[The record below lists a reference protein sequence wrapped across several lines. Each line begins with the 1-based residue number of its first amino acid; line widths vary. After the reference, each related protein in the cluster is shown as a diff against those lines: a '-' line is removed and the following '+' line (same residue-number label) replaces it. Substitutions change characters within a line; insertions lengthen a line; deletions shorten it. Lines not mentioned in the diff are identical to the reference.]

1 MTFSLP
7 SPLSLL
13 KLPSVSPRTNTI
25 ASRDQFKPIRIGEN
39 LVMNYKY
46 GLLTKREVK
55 MTGYWPSSFFACL
68 WTETKSRSI
77 NTQKKNE
84 ANIQSS

>member
-1 MTFSLP
+1 MKLFKFTF
-7 SPLSLL
+7 
-13 KLPSVSPRTNTI
+13 PRKVC
-25 ASRDQFKPIRIGEN
+25 SRPVLVVPDRHIMANGEAID
-39 LVMNYKY
+39 VW
-46 GLLTKREVK
+46 LLTKREVK